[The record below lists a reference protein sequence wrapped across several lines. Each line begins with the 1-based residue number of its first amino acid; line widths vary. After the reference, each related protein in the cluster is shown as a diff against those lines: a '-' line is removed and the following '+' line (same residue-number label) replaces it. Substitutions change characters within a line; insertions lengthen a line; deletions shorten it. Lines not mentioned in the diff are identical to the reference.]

1 MLNYKMLLVWCS
13 CRDGRGGCGIP
24 YTAKLKTHLFGDVSY
39 PPPRWLSQKSV
50 YKKNPVFVFGVVA
63 WCMHVCVPAYVMS
76 VCVYGGQRTIS
87 DIGSHALPTLLL
99 EAESVT
105 WPRAPRLDEAGC
117 LVNPKDLLISTPCLA
132 FSHGCWE
139 LNSGP
144 QACVANTWL
153 TKLYLQPCFL
163 KVQFFFYWLFL
174 QCILLQKKMPKWQ
187 IFECQM
193 D

>member
-1 MLNYKMLLVWCS
+1 MTLTQICV
-13 CRDGRGGCGIP
+13 
-24 YTAKLKTHLFGDVSY
+24 
-39 PPPRWLSQKSV
+39 
-50 YKKNPVFVFGVVA
+50 KKKPVFVFGVVA

-87 DIGSHALPTLLL
+87 DIGSHMLPTLLL

-105 WPRAPRLDEAGC
+105 WPRAPRLDEADC
-117 LVNPKDLLISTPCLA
+117 LVNPKNLLISTPCLA
-132 FSHGCWE
+132 FSHRCWE

-144 QACVANTWL
+144 QACVASTWL